1 MEDRWNP
8 ETFCEKHGEK
18 TLNKQEI
25 EPINEEEFISFFKEC
40 LELYFS
46 LIRAEKEKSYAY

>member
-1 MEDRWNP
+1 MEDRWNS

-25 EPINEEEFISFFKEC
+25 EPINEEEFIIFFKEC

-46 LIRAEKEKSYAY
+46 LIRAEKEKNYAY